1 MLWFALEKN
10 KASIVAAWVIVI
22 IILMA
27 IFGPSMNK
35 YTYRQ
40 QHIEWALLPP
50 RVKGLEKLGIFD
62 GTKVMEVKKEN
73 LDGKYKDCVV
83 KY

>member
-1 MLWFALEKN
+1 
-10 KASIVAAWVIVI
+10 
-22 IILMA
+22 MA
-27 IFGPSMNK
+27 ILAHLNK

-83 KY
+83 KILEENEKNIME